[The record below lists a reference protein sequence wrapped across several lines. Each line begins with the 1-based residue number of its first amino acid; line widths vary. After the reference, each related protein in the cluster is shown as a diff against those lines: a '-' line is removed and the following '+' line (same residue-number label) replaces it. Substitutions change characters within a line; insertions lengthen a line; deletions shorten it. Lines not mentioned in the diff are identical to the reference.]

1 MPINEKGRYYI
12 GRGKNIKHIVTA
24 ISKEEHER
32 NNRKKEYGVKIQD
45 WVEALSD
52 GCPPEIAKA
61 LIRRKYGTVTDHEE
75 KTVMSIIEK
84 NKKENED
91 RDEGR

>member
-1 MPINEKGRYYI
+1 MPINERGRYYI
-12 GRGKNIKHIVTA
+12 GRGKNIKHTVTA

-52 GCPPEIAKA
+52 GCPLEIAKA
-61 LIRRKYGTVTDHEE
+61 LIRR
-75 KTVMSIIEK
+75 
-84 NKKENED
+84 
-91 RDEGR
+91 